1 VIGVLIVLDSSPD
14 RCFSALPATLP
25 RPLYVCSLCCAAFT
39 RGWDMTLVML
49 AVTPFLAGMGF
60 AISIF
65 MSRNTSLINKAY
77 GGEGRGSLDWLCG
90 RLPHAVGLLS
100 CRVVW
105 GQLQY
110 CVELQSCRAAGPHC
124 LTHARD
130 HALTACRRLCLRLRP
145 PALPC
150 PADANS
156 IAQQALGNIR
166 TVYAFNGTERTLAA
180 YAASLDEPVR
190 VSLPA
195 VAAVPHAGPAMPPL
209 WTLPARY
216 ASPSA
221 PRLLCLLSRH
231 PLPRCDYTAEPSL
244 RHYNRQLSSV
254 LLPPACPFV
263 CRWASARAS
272 WEAWWWASQTAWHSL
287 PMRWPCGMAAPEW
300 RRGHIQVGSM
310 QRGRGRAGAGHG

>member
-1 VIGVLIVLDSSPD
+1 
-14 RCFSALPATLP
+14 
-25 RPLYVCSLCCAAFT
+25 
-39 RGWDMTLVML
+39 M
-49 AVTPFLAGMGF
+49 
-60 AISIF
+60 
-65 MSRNTSLINKAY
+65 
-77 GGEGRGSLDWLCG
+77 
-90 RLPHAVGLLS
+90 
-100 CRVVW
+100 W

-195 VAAVPHAGPAMPPL
+195 VPAVPHAGPAMPPL
-209 WTLPARY
+209 WTLPARC

-244 RHYNRQLSSV
+244 RHLQPPTV
-254 LLPPACPFV
+254 LCV
-263 CRWASARAS
+263 
-272 WEAWWWASQTAWHSL
+272 
-287 PMRWPCGMAAPEW
+287 AAPCLPLCL
-300 RRGHIQVGSM
+300 QVGIRQGFLGGLVVGITNCVAFFAYALTLWYGSTRVEAGAYTGGKHAAG
-310 QRGRGRAGAGHG
+310 QGQGGGRAQLTHLAG